1 MLKYFSYFENAELSR
16 EINLQ
21 DFIMVNSKERNHKAD
36 KFSMEDNITCYNCKE
51 QVLVVLSF
59 TFQIIRLFS

>member
-1 MLKYFSYFENAELSR
+1 MLKHFSYFENAELSTV
-16 EINLQ
+16 INLQ

-51 QVLVVLSF
+51 QVLVALSL